1 MSTRLC
7 LITNNSTLRAC
18 TIGNSSI
25 DFSIQLLE
33 GSPFDVLM
41 GGRDLIHQGWRLLN
55 HPLYG
60 NFRPGQQAMRSLLLS
75 FDSEKNNKATAPHQT
90 KAVQEYY
97 DEDSLNY
104 IEQALQIYEPFS
116 KLLPTIDAE
125 KTLKSKLLADCALID
140 KELMHV
146 TLKTSGIN
154 VPLNHMEE

>member
-60 NFRPGQQAMRSLLLS
+60 NFRPGQQAMRSLLLLILKKTTKQQPPIKQRL
-75 FDSEKNNKATAPHQT
+75 FKNIMMKIL
-90 KAVQEYY
+90 
-97 DEDSLNY
+97 S
-104 IEQALQIYEPFS
+104 
-116 KLLPTIDAE
+116 TI
-125 KTLKSKLLADCALID
+125 
-140 KELMHV
+140 
-146 TLKTSGIN
+146 
-154 VPLNHMEE
+154 